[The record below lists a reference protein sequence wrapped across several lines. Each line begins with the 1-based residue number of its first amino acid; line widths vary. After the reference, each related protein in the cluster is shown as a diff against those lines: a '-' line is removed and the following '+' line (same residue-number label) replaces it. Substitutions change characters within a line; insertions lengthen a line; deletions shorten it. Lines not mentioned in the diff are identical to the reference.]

1 MIENNLLKTNFLGK
15 DGFRWWIGQVAPE
28 KAQGNQI
35 NQVGKAWGARVKVR
49 IYGYHPADET
59 ELPNEDLP
67 WAQVLLNAQGGSG
80 KGGRSKSMRISPG
93 DTVLGFFLDGD
104 DAQLP
109 VILGLFAATGAR
121 FGGGGKYK
129 NPFEPFTGYTSKV
142 KPGKIIN
149 KNEDGGQSGK
159 KNQKSPRVLPED
171 LIKTLNEKAEAAAN
185 EAPSLLS
192 GLGGLIPPAA
202 AGTLTENLNSVDFAS
217 GIEAASAGL
226 TEGLSNFDTSQ
237 IETALSPVIGQMV
250 SFAGSPEA
258 EQIKNNLKNTISS
271 FKSATPQQKF
281 KLKSDLTKKLSTVSS
296 GLVSKMTNNSFK
308 KMAPIINGNL
318 GDIYSKV
325 FTTVLAATK
334 STGIAKRAGT
344 AAQEAMIPAIKNLQD
359 QLPCVTEKVSDSL
372 FGSISDMVTPMLDNV
387 EEFTE
392 CIGDQMTGAIF
403 NKILG
408 GLNSGLGP
416 ALSGAS
422 KVLGGF
428 NPLDE
433 IRSKA
438 EGLLG
443 ISEALKCITPQKV
456 AAESNFWQIGKG
468 ASNVVGVAAETIME
482 VANVAQEIQ
491 EAAGAPLGV
500 LGSIAADIGAFDFLN
515 PNVSTQGFSSALGEC
530 YTGPPLN
537 CKGVKINV
545 FGADGGGVDA
555 RPIIGALVPD
565 AFVEQTGSLIGVQLA
580 NPGNG
585 YTVPPLVEVT
595 DTCNRGYGAVAKAV
609 IDYDPQSPTF
619 QQVTDIYIVSPG
631 ENYPVIEENANE
643 IFTVDHVVVVNP
655 GVGYTQED
663 TIVDNVGNVYVKFL
677 DEQGRILNVIPPNPR
692 TQNVI
697 EVSGIPTLEI
707 QSETGVGAIIKPQ
720 IAPRPA
726 YQGEIKQNIDCIT
739 PRDGIVGFVNG
750 EPYYGPFHV
759 HPTRGVKM
767 VGVAHTTS
775 AHSIIYDTPAESRGR
790 NASIKTVSTPIQ
802 TVTSQGSV
810 SYTPP
815 ATPSTPVE
823 TAPMTD
829 STTGGDGSVTY
840 EDTTPTPSSTPTP
853 PSDSGGS
860 STPPPSSP
868 PSSGGGGGYG
878 Y

>member
-35 NQVGKAWGARVKVR
+35 NQIGKAWGARVKVR
-49 IYGYHPADET
+49 IYGYHPADVT

-67 WAQVLLNAQGGSG
+67 WAQVLLTSQGGSG

-109 VILGLFAATGAR
+109 VILGLFAATGVR
-121 FGGGGKYK
+121 FGGGGEYK

-142 KPGKIIN
+142 KPGKILN

-159 KNQKSPRVLPED
+159 KNQKSPRVLPDD
-171 LIKTLNEKAEAAAN
+171 LIKTLNEKLEAAASQ
-185 EAPSLLS
+185 APSLLQN
-192 GLGGLIPPAA
+192 LGGLIPPAA
-202 AGTLTENLNSVDFAS
+202 AGTLTGVDEAISGLSENLGKVDTSILENSV
-217 GIEAASAGL
+217 
-226 TEGLSNFDTSQ
+226 
-237 IETALSPVIGQMV
+237 SPIVGQMI
-250 SFAGSPEA
+250 SFAGSSETQ
-258 EQIKNNLKNTISS
+258 QISNNLKNTIAS
-271 FKSATPQQKF
+271 FKDASPTQKL
-281 KLKSDLTKKLSTVSS
+281 KLKSDLAKKLSTVSS
-296 GLVSKMTNNSFK
+296 GLVSEMTNKSFK

-334 STGIAKRAGT
+334 STGIAKKAGT

-359 QLPCVTEKVSDSL
+359 QLPCVTEKVSNSL
-372 FGSISDMVTPMLDNV
+372 FGSISDMITPMLDNV
-387 EEFTE
+387 ENFTE

-428 NPLDE
+428 NPIDD

-491 EAAGAPLGV
+491 ETAGSPLGV

-565 AFVEQTGSLIGVQLA
+565 SLVGQTGSLIGVQLA

-595 DTCNRGYGAVAKAV
+595 DTCNKGYGAVAKAV
-609 IDYDPQSPTF
+609 IDYDPQSPTY

-631 ENYPVIEENANE
+631 ENYPVIEATVDETY
-643 IFTVDHVVVVNP
+643 TVDHVVVVNP
-655 GVGYTQED
+655 GIGYTQD
-663 TIVDNVGNVYVKFL
+663 DIIVDNVGNEYVKFL

-697 EVSGIPTLEI
+697 AVNNIPILLI

-759 HPTRGVKM
+759 HPIRGVKM

-775 AHSIIYDTPAESRGR
+775 AHAIIYDTPAESRGR

-815 ATPSTPVE
+815 STPSTPVE

-868 PSSGGGGGYG
+868 PPSSGGGGGYG

>member
-226 TEGLSNFDTSQ
+226 TEGLSNFDTS
-237 IETALSPVIGQMV
+237 ALEASVSPVIGQMV
-250 SFAGSPEA
+250 SFAGSSET
-258 EQIKNNLKNTISS
+258 EQIKNDLRNTIAS
-271 FKSATPQQKF
+271 FKGATPQQKF
-281 KLKSDLTKKLSTVSS
+281 KLKSDLTKKVSTVSK
-296 GLVSKMTNNSFK
+296 GLVSQMTNKSFK
-308 KMAPIINGNL
+308 RMAPIINGNL
-318 GDIYSKV
+318 GDIYSNV
-325 FTTVLAATK
+325 FTATLAATK
-334 STGIAKRAGT
+334 NTSIAKKAGT
-344 AAQEAMIPAIKNLQD
+344 AAQAAMIPAIKNLQE
-359 QLPCVTEKVSDSL
+359 QLPCVTQAVSDSL
-372 FGSISDMVTPMLDNV
+372 FGSISDLLTPMLDNV

-408 GLNSGLGP
+408 GLGSGLGP

-428 NPLDE
+428 NPLDD
-433 IRSKA
+433 IRSQA

-482 VANVAQEIQ
+482 VANIAQEIQ
-491 EAAGAPLGV
+491 EASGAPLGV

-545 FGADGGGVDA
+545 FGADGSGVDA

-609 IDYDPQSPTF
+609 IDYDPQSPTY

-631 ENYPVIEENANE
+631 ENYPVIEENIDE
-643 IFTVDHVVVVNP
+643 TFTVDHVVVVNP
-655 GVGYTQED
+655 GSGYKEED
-663 TIVDNVGNVYVKFL
+663 VITDNEGNEYTKFL
-677 DEQGRILNVIPPNPR
+677 DDQGRILNVIPPNPQ

-697 EVSGIPTLEI
+697 AVSGIPVLEI
-707 QSETGVGAIIKPQ
+707 ESDTGVGALIKPQ

-775 AHSIIYDTPAESRGR
+775 AHAIIYDTPAESRGR
-790 NASIKTVSTPIQ
+790 NASITTGSTQIQ
-802 TVTSQGSV
+802 TVASQGSTT
-810 SYTPP
+810 YTPP
-815 ATPSTPVE
+815 ATPSSTTETTP
-823 TAPMTD
+823 MID
-829 STTGGDGSVTY
+829 TTGGDGNVTY
-840 EDTTPTPSSTPTP
+840 QDTTPTPPSTP
-853 PSDSGGS
+853 SSSDDSGSS

-868 PSSGGGGGYG
+868 PPSSGGGGYG